1 MSTLILDC
9 LIMRHKGYKMNY
21 LNVIKTA
28 ALSRAKMFG
37 VMSRALYEVSA
48 QELYAPYESV
58 EKWLVGN
65 DVDISRPTFYRMRS
79 LGLLLKYVEI
89 SDKDL
94 ALVGES
100 SMYQLAR
107 LGSDHDTAT
116 KFWQSGDIP
125 NLINGRIDKSIPT
138 VAELKIKVDALL
150 GKEKKE
156 KDGEGEDGEAEGEYA
171 GSEWKDKYNA
181 LVAKMHALAPQYEAD
196 RFVSEVLRVVS

>member
-1 MSTLILDC
+1 
-9 LIMRHKGYKMNY
+9 MNY

-37 VMSRALYEVSA
+37 VLSRALYEVSA
-48 QELYAPYESV
+48 QSLYAPYDSV

-65 DVDISRPTFYRMRS
+65 DVDISRPTFYRMKS

-89 SDKDL
+89 SDADL
-94 ALVGES
+94 AQVGEA

-107 LGSDHDTAT
+107 LGTDHDTAN
-116 KFWQSGDIP
+116 KFWESGDIP
-125 NLINGRIDKSIPT
+125 NLINGRIDRSIAT

-150 GKEKKE
+150 GKEPKEPKE
-156 KDGEGEDGEAEGEYA
+156 KDGEGNEGDDWEV
-171 GSEWKDKYNA
+171 KYNA
-181 LVAKMHALAPQYEAD
+181 LIKRMKKLAPQYEAD

>member
-1 MSTLILDC
+1 
-9 LIMRHKGYKMNY
+9 MNY

-37 VMSRALYEVSA
+37 VLSRALYEVSA
-48 QELYAPYESV
+48 QELYAPYDSV

-65 DVDISRPTFYRMRS
+65 DIDISRPTFYRMKS
-79 LGLLLKYVEI
+79 LGLLLKYVEV
-89 SDKDL
+89 SDTDL
-94 ALVGES
+94 ALVGEA

-107 LGSDHDTAT
+107 LGSDHETAT
-116 KFWQSGDIP
+116 KFWESGDIP
-125 NLINGRIDKSIPT
+125 NLINGRIDRSIAT

-150 GKEKKE
+150 GKEPKEPKE
-156 KDGEGEDGEAEGEYA
+156 KDGEGESEGEGEGEDA

-181 LVAKMHALAPQYEAD
+181 LIKRMKKLAPQYEAD

>member
-1 MSTLILDC
+1 
-9 LIMRHKGYKMNY
+9 MNH
-21 LNVIKTA
+21 LQVIKTA

-48 QELYAPYESV
+48 QELYAPYTSV
-58 EKWLVGN
+58 EKWLEGN
-65 DVDISRPTFYRMRS
+65 DIDISRPTFYRMKS
-79 LGLLLKYVEI
+79 LGLLLQYVEI

-94 ALVGES
+94 AEVGES

-107 LGSDHDTAT
+107 LGTDHEAAT
-116 KFWQSGDIP
+116 KFWESGDIP

-150 GKEKKE
+150 GKETKSKE
-156 KDGEGEDGEAEGEYA
+156 KEGEGEGD
-171 GSEWKDKYNA
+171 GSEGDDWKDKYNA
-181 LVAKMHALAPQYEAD
+181 LIQRMHALAPQYEAD

>member
-1 MSTLILDC
+1 
-9 LIMRHKGYKMNY
+9 MNY

-37 VMSRALYEVSA
+37 VLSRALYEVSA
-48 QELYAPYESV
+48 QSLYAPYDSV
-58 EKWLVGN
+58 EKWLEGN
-65 DVDISRPTFYRMRS
+65 DVDISRPTFYRMKS
-79 LGLLLKYVEI
+79 LGLLLKYVDI
-89 SDKDL
+89 SDIDL
-94 ALVGES
+94 AKVGEA

-125 NLINGRIDKSIPT
+125 NLINGRIDRSIAT

-150 GKEKKE
+150 GKVTKE
-156 KDGEGEDGEAEGEYA
+156 KDGEGA
-171 GSEWKDKYNA
+171 GAGKSESDDWQEKYDA
-181 LVAKMHALAPQYEAD
+181 LIKRMKKLAPQYEAD